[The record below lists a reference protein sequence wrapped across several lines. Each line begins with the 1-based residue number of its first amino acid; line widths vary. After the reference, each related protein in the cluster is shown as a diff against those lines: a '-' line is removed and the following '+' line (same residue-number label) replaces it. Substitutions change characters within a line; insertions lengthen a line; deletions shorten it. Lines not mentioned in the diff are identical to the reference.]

1 MVKVNFYRGIVSN
14 KVRFQHSKRLSKVV
28 VNFLLLHQPV
38 FGSCPI
44 DCFSPSLGERQEKKK
59 KTPRSPLTFVSAN
72 QSGIENALKVG
83 KSLFCVTVVFLFV
96 FFG

>member
-1 MVKVNFYRGIVSN
+1 MVKVNFYRGIFSN

-83 KSLFCVTVVFLFV
+83 KSLFCVTVVFFFV